1 MSPSLFDARVTRRAV
16 LIGAGAAAAGG
27 VVALHSARSAAQEIT
42 LVAQERML
50 PVLGASA
57 APTPVMTFGD
67 GFPSPLLRVRQG
79 EPMRVR
85 LVNRLKQS
93 TTIHW
98 HGIRL
103 PNAMDGVPNL
113 TQPPVEPGQ
122 EFVYAFTPPD
132 AGTFWYHPHFDSLD
146 QLAHGLLGGLIVD
159 EAEAPAFDADIL
171 LLIKDWNL
179 GDDGQYRPLTSPKAA
194 GRAGTFGDT
203 RTVNGSTDPVYQIP
217 AGGLC
222 RLRLL
227 NTDIT
232 RIYKIII
239 EGGSADVVALDGNPV
254 DDPYPLELQE
264 LGPGMRADLVLRA
277 PAAGATIRL
286 INTSTNKPWTMAT
299 LTTVADARVEP
310 AADLPRLPRNPIPEP
325 DLAKAI
331 SLPLA
336 FSAGVGNGASICS
349 DGKTVPI
356 FWSINKQTWPEA
368 SMLLE
373 PLATLRRNQTYMLDL
388 ANLTPHTHPIHL
400 HGHSFKVLESNK
412 RDIRPHWADT
422 VLLAPD
428 ERVKAAFVADNPGD
442 WMIHCHIIEHQ
453 VTGMMGYL
461 RIA

>member
-1 MSPSLFDARVTRRAV
+1 MSPSLFDSRIARRAF
-16 LIGAGAAAAGG
+16 LIGTGAAAAGG
-27 VVALHSARSAAQEIT
+27 VLALHSAHSVAQEFT
-42 LVAQERML
+42 LVAQERSLPML
-50 PVLGASA
+50 GGSA
-57 APTPVMTFGD
+57 GPTPVLTFGD
-67 GFPSPLLRVRQG
+67 AFPSPLLRVRQG

-85 LVNRLKQS
+85 LVNRLKEP

-113 TQPPVEPGQ
+113 TQQPVEPGE

-132 AGTFWYHPHFDSLD
+132 AGTFWYHPHFDSLE
-146 QLAHGLLGGLIVD
+146 QLARGLVGGLIVD
-159 EAEAPAFDADIL
+159 EADAPAFDADVL

-179 GDDGQYRPLTSPKAA
+179 ENDGRFGPLTSPKAA
-194 GRAGTFGDT
+194 GRAGTFGDI
-203 RTVNGSTDPVYQIP
+203 RTVNGSTDPIYQIP

-227 NTDIT
+227 NADIT

-239 EGGSADVVALDGNPV
+239 EGGSADVIALDGNPV
-254 DDPYPLELQE
+254 DSPYPLELQE
-264 LGPGMRADLVLRA
+264 LGPGMRADLALRA
-277 PAAGATIRL
+277 PAPGTTIRL
-286 INTSTNKPWTMAT
+286 VNTSTSKPWTMAT
-299 LTTVADARVEP
+299 LTTVADARVRPSADSPKLP
-310 AADLPRLPRNPIPEP
+310 ANPVPEP

-331 SLPLA
+331 PLPLA
-336 FSAGVGNGASICS
+336 FSAGLGSGASICGS
-349 DGKTVPI
+349 GRPVQL
-356 FWSINKQTWPEA
+356 FWSINKKAWPEVG
-368 SMLLE
+368 MLME
-373 PLATLRRNQTYMLDL
+373 PLATLRRDQSYMLEL

-400 HGHSFKVLESNK
+400 HGHFFKVLLSNK
-412 RDIRPHWADT
+412 RDIRPNWADT

-442 WMIHCHIIEHQ
+442 WMVHCHIIEHQ